1 MSFLERLPFYQRFCV
16 YFYAGKVVI
25 IGVGGVASGS
35 DAYDKIVAGA
45 SLVQLYT
52 ALSYD
57 GPTLVKKIKQEL
69 AEKLK

>member
-1 MSFLERLPFYQRFCV
+1 MPFLERSCPLFRCCVDFYT
-16 YFYAGKVVI
+16 GKVIV

-52 ALSYD
+52 ALSYH

-69 AEKLK
+69 ADKLK